1 MRWPLVRRR
10 EISLQE
16 SCRRDGRNMELEA
29 AKEILGEIF
38 GIDNTEVEE
47 MIWKRLEDRPL
58 YDLEFRL
65 DRSL

>member
-1 MRWPLVRRR
+1 
-10 EISLQE
+10 
-16 SCRRDGRNMELEA
+16 MELEA

-47 MIWKRLEDRPL
+47 MLWKRLEDRPL

>member
-1 MRWPLVRRR
+1 MRWPQVRRR

-16 SCRRDGRNMELEA
+16 SSRRDGRSMELEA

-58 YDLEFRL
+58 YDLEFCL